1 MVQIRTVYL
10 PTLGVSVDLRREGGS
25 RWRFAGGGD
34 MTARQLRATVLP
46 PDAVK
51 IVAYAMERPP
61 GAPPPRAR
69 RKARTPRPS
78 ERPPVRAPKRP

>member
-10 PTLGVSVDLRREGGS
+10 PTLGVSVDLKRERGS

-34 MTARQLRATVLP
+34 MTARQLRAKLLP

-51 IVAYAMERPP
+51 LVAYAMDRPP
-61 GAPPPRAR
+61 AAPPRAR
-69 RKARTPRPS
+69 RRARPARPS
-78 ERPPVRAPKRP
+78 ERPPLDAPKRP